1 MSRFCV
7 PRSQSCFHA
16 PGAAWG
22 SGGPVGGGG
31 EEAATTLWKGCGV
44 KVLPGAYLA
53 QAEPDGANPGKDYV
67 RVALV
72 HYKDTTREALTRIV
86 ATLG

>member
-1 MSRFCV
+1 
-7 PRSQSCFHA
+7 
-16 PGAAWG
+16 
-22 SGGPVGGGG
+22 
-31 EEAATTLWKGCGV
+31 
-44 KVLPGAYLA
+44 VLPGAYLA

-72 HYKDTTREALTRIV
+72 HDKDTTREALTRIV